1 MQKLIIYKDKV
12 RKIRSDM
19 LYIHKRSQELK
30 QKAIEMQMYKVEEKA
45 QRVQRIHYEQT
56 LIAGSKNK

>member
-19 LYIHKRSQELK
+19 RYIHTRTNELK
-30 QKAIEMQMYKVEEKA
+30 QKAIEMQIYKVEEKA

-56 LIAGSKNK
+56 LIAGSQKK